1 MGCIQSSKRRR
12 FTPPW
17 GLRKLKAENGY
28 NGGTGGNDDE
38 KKKKGGGFNNNGD
51 KLFSSSHYES
61 HDQVKPLEEII
72 VNDDDKKGTIING
85 DPSTTVVAVE
95 AAAAGK
101 DGGGGG
107 GGSKSQRVV
116 LKKIGGEDYVDGWPK
131 WLVDN
136 IPKDVLASL
145 VPKSADSYDKLA
157 KIGQGTYSNVYK
169 ARDRDSGKIVALKKV
184 RFDTSEPESIKFMA
198 REIMVLQK
206 LDHPNVIKLEGIA
219 TSRMQYSLYLV
230 FDYMVSD
237 LTRIIS
243 RPSQRLTEPQVK
255 CYMNQ
260 LLLGLQHCHE
270 RGILHRDIKGSN
282 LLIDKNG
289 MLKIADF
296 GLANF
301 YVPKP
306 KRPLTTRVVTLWYRA
321 PELLLGAT
329 DYGVGIDLW
338 SAGCLLAEMFV
349 GRPIMPGRTEVEQIH
364 RIFKLCGSPA
374 EDYWKIMRLPTSF
387 RPPQHYKPTFQ
398 EAFKDFPASSLALL
412 SSLLSLNPSYRG
424 TAASALQS
432 QFFTTNPLACEL
444 SGLPV
449 IQKPEDEAAKSN
461 TRKKRKKPKKKA
473 TTGQTSEGSSK
484 KQTGSMGKDDADQS
498 PKELEK
504 ISEEESTTH
513 SQDTA
518 TTISVFSQEA
528 GGNSTSSSTSSSLK
542 PVREEEQQQLLLPTM
557 NQLAGRIHPS
567 FSPVGL
573 PQLQDRSALR
583 TEAHPSASKN
593 IQNNFTLLQ
602 ASVSDILHHHHGCGG
617 GRSAAADG
625 PGMQHYRRSLSTLDF
640 CALDPDKISKLFGL
654 DDDHRGHLVNKPRFD
669 V

>member
-1 MGCIQSSKRRR
+1 MGCIQSVKRRKL
-12 FTPPW
+12 TPTW
-17 GLRKLKAENGY
+17 GPSKLKAENGH
-28 NGGTGGNDDE
+28 NG
-38 KKKKGGGFNNNGD
+38 
-51 KLFSSSHYES
+51 SSS
-61 HDQVKPLEEII
+61 K
-72 VNDDDKKGTIING
+72 NDKKETNG
-85 DPSTTVVAVE
+85 RPNAAVVV
-95 AAAAGK
+95 GK
-101 DGGGGG
+101 DGRG
-107 GGSKSQRVV
+107 GGSKSHRVV
-116 LKKIGGEDYVDGWPK
+116 LKKIGGEEYYVDGWPK

-145 VPKSADSYDKLA
+145 VPKSAESYDKLA
-157 KIGQGTYSNVYK
+157 KIGHGTYSNVYK
-169 ARDRDSGKIVALKKV
+169 ARDRDTGKIVALKKV

-198 REIMVLQK
+198 REITVLQK
-206 LDHPNVIKLEGIA
+206 LDHLNIIKLEGIA

-230 FDYMVSD
+230 FDYMLSD
-237 LTRIIS
+237 LTRIIA
-243 RPSQRLTEPQVK
+243 RPDQRLTEPQVK

-282 LLIDKNG
+282 LLIDRDG
-289 MLKIADF
+289 TLKIADF

-301 YVPKP
+301 FVPKP

-338 SAGCLLAEMFV
+338 SVGCLLAEMFV

-387 RPPQHYKPTFQ
+387 RPPQHYKPTIK
-398 EAFKDFPASSLALL
+398 EAFKDLPPSSITLL
-412 SSLLSLNPSYRG
+412 STLLSLNPSYRG
-424 TAASALQS
+424 TATSALQS

-461 TRKKRKKPKKKA
+461 TRKKRKKPKKQAA
-473 TTGQTSEGSSK
+473 TQQASEGSK
-484 KQTGSMGKDDADQS
+484 KQTGFQAKDDLDPS

-504 ISEEESTTH
+504 ISEEESTTN

-518 TTISVFSQEA
+518 TTISIFSQEA
-528 GGNSTSSSTSSSLK
+528 GGNSTSSSTSSSMK
-542 PVREEEQQQLLLPTM
+542 PVREEEQQQQQQPPTM
-557 NQLAGRIHPS
+557 NKLAGRVHPS

-602 ASVSDILHHHHGCGG
+602 PSVSSDILHHCHGGSGG
-617 GRSAAADG
+617 HRAAADG
-625 PGMQHYRRSLSTLDF
+625 LGMQHYRRSTLDF
-640 CALDPDKISKLFGL
+640 SALEPDKISKLFGL
-654 DDDHRGHLVNKPRFD
+654 DDDR
-669 V
+669 